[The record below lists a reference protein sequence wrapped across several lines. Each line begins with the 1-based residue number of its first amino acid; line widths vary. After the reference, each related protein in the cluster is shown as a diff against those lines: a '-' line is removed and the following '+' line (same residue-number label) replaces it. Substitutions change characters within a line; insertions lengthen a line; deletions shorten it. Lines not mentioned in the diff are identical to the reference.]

1 MDVVLDQAL
10 LCSCF
15 VIIPFNSFAASAGF
29 SALSGAVATFSA
41 KVILPFMANFPF
53 AKGLAFMFF
62 NLLVPLIFFLSCW
75 AKNLVETKIGSA
87 PTHWIEVWT

>member
-1 MDVVLDQAL
+1 MLCLDQAL

-41 KVILPFMANFPF
+41 KVILPS
-53 AKGLAFMFF
+53 LARC
-62 NLLVPLIFFLSCW
+62 FFLRLFFFTGLLSV
-75 AKNLVETKIGSA
+75 LLPA
-87 PTHWIEVWT
+87 PTVGKGSCFFLW